1 MQDVL
6 ALHALVT
13 ADHIADAV
21 ITHVAHVQSARRVG
35 EHAQAI
41 ELFLAGILG
50 DLEAL
55 IVIPVLLGLGFDL
68 IGAILCVHRLSF
80 LDHKN
85 KREQGDLG
93 EHPGREGDIG
103 YMSLARIS
111 QCAGVHMRNL
121 NDKYRRRGRL
131 PGVDVVRA
139 GPWC

>member
-1 MQDVL
+1 MGRG
-6 ALHALVT
+6 T
-13 ADHIADAV
+13 CSGNR
-21 ITHVAHVQSARRVG
+21 T
-35 EHAQAI
+35 
-41 ELFLAGILG
+41 FLAGILG